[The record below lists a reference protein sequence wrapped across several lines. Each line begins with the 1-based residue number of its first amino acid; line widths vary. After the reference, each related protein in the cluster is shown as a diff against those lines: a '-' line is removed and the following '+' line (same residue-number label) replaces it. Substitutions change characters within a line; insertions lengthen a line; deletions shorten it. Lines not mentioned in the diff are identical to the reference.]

1 MKRGPRG
8 LGSDNVTGHVSQHE
22 QPAEPNGLAGR
33 LGGVVIG
40 SLVGF
45 AENGAPLVDF
55 PGNPQ
60 DNAILARTT
69 TELIREDVGREVAL
83 LFERTDPAKPILV
96 GPIVHPQPQSVTRVS
111 VDRDSE
117 RLELTADREIVL
129 RCGNASITLTRAG
142 KVLIRGAY
150 VSSHSSGLNKIQG
163 GAVHIN

>member
-1 MKRGPRG
+1 MKRAPRR
-8 LGSDNVTGHVSQHE
+8 LGGDTVTGLVSQLE
-22 QPAEPNGLAGR
+22 RPAEPNGLTRR
-33 LGGVVIG
+33 LAGVVIG

-45 AENGAPLVDF
+45 AEDGAPLVDF

-69 TELIREDVGREVAL
+69 TDLIREYVGREVAL
-83 LFERTDPAKPILV
+83 LFEGTDPAKPILV
-96 GPIVHPQPQSVTRVS
+96 GPIMHPQPQAARRVS

-117 RLELTADREIVL
+117 RLELTADREIIL

-150 VSSHSSGLNKIQG
+150 VSSRSSGLNKIQG